1 MNNLYNNN
9 QRNRH
14 NTEFGNKMFG
24 FSDIY
29 REYFKGNISDEQ
41 MTNHVSQPFWYSLRI
56 SKKRLEKNGL
66 DMEMDTKFIRNSQN
80 VISRLSYEKG
90 EKVEA
95 GIYKYNADVSKKI
108 RKDGKVLFK
117 DKEKKFCFT
126 GVIKAI
132 GDGENAICPRCG
144 HNGKIS
150 SYIDGC
156 DYCHS
161 KFQVSDFEE
170 KISMFNTETDGRK
183 KISAMCK
190 KIIAFFGIAMVVSII
205 AIIVSFIILLIATAT
220 NGSALTLS
228 YSSMSFVFLFNALPI
243 LKDMVL
249 AFAIISAILL
259 IGIRIFVKNEK
270 IVKNDVYHQLKDF
283 GINISPNDFF
293 QNIEY
298 KLRNIHFAERKSE
311 VEAFASFDLEE
322 VVTNYENVIECFVHQ
337 IKFLNLGKDGDR
349 YLLDVEV
356 ILRLSRLINNKI
368 KTENEKIVLKMSGKS
383 GMKINNISS
392 IMEFSCN
399 NCDSAIDILKGGKCD
414 YCGEKMD
421 YSEYDWIIDGY
432 YSNVSKDDLHNL
444 KECVAFGKKKY
455 VEYYKKLKTELSIV
469 FVVAL
474 VIVVSFTLVKN
485 KEIIHMIKYQSDYD
499 KQYND
504 EYEKI
509 PKPEEIESET
519 RLKLLNEE
527 SWVFNKVFEYEF
539 EGDFNGFSDKYVEK
553 ICNESEYILL
563 SSTDDYFAVYKMN
576 KFDEYIF
583 GCYGLYVE
591 YKDGKINI
599 DFSVYDVV
607 EDFEEKIEEGF
618 FE

>member
-1 MNNLYNNN
+1 
-9 QRNRH
+9 
-14 NTEFGNKMFG
+14 
-24 FSDIY
+24 
-29 REYFKGNISDEQ
+29 
-41 MTNHVSQPFWYSLRI
+41 
-56 SKKRLEKNGL
+56 
-66 DMEMDTKFIRNSQN
+66 
-80 VISRLSYEKG
+80 
-90 EKVEA
+90 
-95 GIYKYNADVSKKI
+95 
-108 RKDGKVLFK
+108 
-117 DKEKKFCFT
+117 
-126 GVIKAI
+126 
-132 GDGENAICPRCG
+132 
-144 HNGKIS
+144 
-150 SYIDGC
+150 
-156 DYCHS
+156 
-161 KFQVSDFEE
+161 
-170 KISMFNTETDGRK
+170 
-183 KISAMCK
+183 
-190 KIIAFFGIAMVVSII
+190 
-205 AIIVSFIILLIATAT
+205 
-220 NGSALTLS
+220 
-228 YSSMSFVFLFNALPI
+228 
-243 LKDMVL
+243 
-249 AFAIISAILL
+249 
-259 IGIRIFVKNEK
+259 
-270 IVKNDVYHQLKDF
+270 
-283 GINISPNDFF
+283 
-293 QNIEY
+293 
-298 KLRNIHFAERKSE
+298 LRNIHFAERKSE

-432 YSNVSKDDLHNL
+432 YSNISKDDLHNL

-485 KEIIHMIKYQSDYD
+485 KEIIHMIRYQSDYD

-509 PKPEEIESET
+509 PKPEEIESAT
-519 RLKLLNEE
+519 RFKLLNEE
-527 SWVFNKVFEYEF
+527 SWVFNKVLEYEF
-539 EGDFNGFSDKYVEK
+539 EGDFNDFTDEYIEK

-563 SSTDDYFAVYKMN
+563 SSEDDYFAVYKMN
-576 KFDEYIF
+576 RFDEYIF

-607 EDFEEKIEEGF
+607 EDIEEKIEEGF
-618 FE
+618 FD